1 MQDPYKVLGVPYGA
15 SEEEVTKAYR
25 RLAKK
30 YHPDL
35 NPNDP
40 TAAQKMSEI
49 NAAYEQIKSGK
60 ANQSQSYGG
69 GYGRGQGYGYGGYG
83 GYRPNGGYG
92 SYQGR
97 TNSSNQNGYDPF
109 EDFFGGFGPFGGYT
123 YTYTN
128 ANRSPFD
135 TVRHYIRNNAYAE
148 ALNVLNGINERTAE
162 WYYYSAVANYNTGNK
177 VTALSHAKIAVQMD
191 PSNAEYK
198 RVLDLIN
205 SGGKVY
211 SRESESY
218 GGTGR
223 RRAFRI
229 GNICLYYFIFQAI
242 CSCCCYTPFRSRYS
256 YQPSDGQSG
265 GGQQISATV
274 KENEFETPEK
284 IELGEEYV

>member
-60 ANQSQSYGG
+60 TNQSQSYGG
-69 GYGRGQGYGYGGYG
+69 GYGYGGYG

-162 WYYYSAVANYNTGNK
+162 WYYYSAVAN
-177 VTALSHAKIAVQMD
+177 
-191 PSNAEYK
+191 
-198 RVLDLIN
+198 
-205 SGGKVY
+205 
-211 SRESESY
+211 
-218 GGTGR
+218 
-223 RRAFRI
+223 
-229 GNICLYYFIFQAI
+229 
-242 CSCCCYTPFRSRYS
+242 
-256 YQPSDGQSG
+256 
-265 GGQQISATV
+265 
-274 KENEFETPEK
+274 
-284 IELGEEYV
+284 